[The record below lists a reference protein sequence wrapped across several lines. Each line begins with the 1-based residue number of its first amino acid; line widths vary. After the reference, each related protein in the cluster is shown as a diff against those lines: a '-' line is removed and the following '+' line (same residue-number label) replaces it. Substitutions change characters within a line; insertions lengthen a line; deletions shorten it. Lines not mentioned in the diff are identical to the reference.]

1 MTAAAATAQPIED
14 RHAEHIEQIAAL
26 LPVGA
31 RQTLLKIVDLLQ
43 QSNIQVDEVVGS
55 LLHLGESL
63 IERGLDASIETI
75 ERLVELLYEAGIMYR
90 LGTLNPFLRDGAE
103 MGIQVGLNA
112 LKAMTPTDVA
122 KLTALI
128 LVIAIAPNLLILNGA
143 AYLAIAAELLEK
155 LWHLP

>member
-31 RQTLLKIVDLLQ
+31 RQTLLKVVDLLH
-43 QSNIQVDEVVGS
+43 QSNIQVDDLVAS
-55 LLHLGESL
+55 LMGLGESL

-75 ERLVELLYEAGIMYR
+75 ERLVELLYENGVMYR
-90 LGTLNPFLRDGAE
+90 LGCINPFLRDGAE
-103 MGIQVGLNA
+103 MGIQVGLNT
-112 LKAMTPTDVA
+112 LKAMTPGDVA
-122 KLTALI
+122 KLTAVI
-128 LVIAIAPNLLILNGA
+128 LVIAVAPNLLLVNGA